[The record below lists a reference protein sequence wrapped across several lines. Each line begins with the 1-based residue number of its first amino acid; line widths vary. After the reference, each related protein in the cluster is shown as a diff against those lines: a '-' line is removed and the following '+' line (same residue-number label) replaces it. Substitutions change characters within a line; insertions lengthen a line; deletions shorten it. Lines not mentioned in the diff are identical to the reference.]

1 MQKFSGGTNKR
12 RPVLLWVL
20 TGALLAGALG
30 WTVAGDRAHD
40 MASAPIDAAALTAAF
55 SPLDLNSATAA
66 ELDGLPGIGP
76 ALAQNII
83 DRRESAGPFRGPE
96 DLLAAEGIG
105 PALWEGIASYVCF
118 SP

>member
-1 MQKFSGGTNKR
+1 
-12 RPVLLWVL
+12 
-20 TGALLAGALG
+20 
-30 WTVAGDRAHD
+30 
-40 MASAPIDAAALTAAF
+40 MASAPLDGAALTAAF
-55 SPLDLNSATAA
+55 SPLDLNSATAE

-96 DLLAAEGIG
+96 DLLAAEGVG
-105 PALWEGIASYVCF
+105 PAIWEDIAPYVCF

>member
-40 MASAPIDAAALTAAF
+40 MTYAPLDEAALTEAF
-55 SPLDLNSATAA
+55 SPLDLNAATAE

-76 ALAQNII
+76 ALAQNILAQ
-83 DRRESAGPFRGPE
+83 RESAGPFRGPE
-96 DLLAAEGIG
+96 DLLAVDGVG
-105 PALWEGIASYVCF
+105 PALWEDISPYVCF